1 MPSTKLDLYL
11 TQPKLLSI
19 LGEQK
24 FLEGVEARQPSL
36 DEAGAILAKARSQS
50 SLVEEPTSGDLLEAW
65 PSLEIPEKRR
75 LLHGFLDR
83 VVVRRANT
91 RGRPTPAISER
102 AQIVMRGNVVVW
114 RTRDEDDQRSPALSR
129 RSGRARPPGWSRGT
143 RTGRSSVSLGPSS
156 GPGVCVR

>member
-11 TQPKLLSI
+11 TQPKPLSI

-50 SLVEEPTSGDLLEAW
+50 SLVEEPTSGGLLEAW

-75 LLHGFLDR
+75 LLHGFLDH
-83 VVVRRANT
+83 VSSFAA
-91 RGRPTPAISER
+91 PTPAAAKPRPS
-102 AQIVMRGNVVVW
+102 ASV
-114 RTRDEDDQRSPALSR
+114 R
-129 RSGRARPPGWSRGT
+129 RSSCAATS
-143 RTGRSSVSLGPSS
+143 SS
-156 GPGVCVR
+156 GPPQTRTTSVHQLSAEARVVPVHRAGPAAPERDARA